1 MDDQRLNSYWQQKAL
16 TKLMG
21 LQYKI
26 CYKKGSSN
34 HAADA
39 LSRVP
44 HNPSLELYAL
54 SAAQPSW
61 LVDLQES
68 YKASSQAIQLLSK
81 LSLQATQ
88 GSFSL
93 VQGIIRYQGQIWLG
107 HSTALQ
113 DQVMQSLPASA
124 IGGHSGALVT
134 YSRIKKMFYW
144 PDMKKIIQDY
154 VVACAV
160 CQQDKIEKVPYPGL
174 LQPLSVPD
182 HAW

>member
-54 SAAQPSW
+54 SAVQPSW

-81 LSLQATQ
+81 LSL
-88 GSFSL
+88 
-93 VQGIIRYQGQIWLG
+93 
-107 HSTALQ
+107 
-113 DQVMQSLPASA
+113 
-124 IGGHSGALVT
+124 
-134 YSRIKKMFYW
+134 
-144 PDMKKIIQDY
+144 
-154 VVACAV
+154 
-160 CQQDKIEKVPYPGL
+160 
-174 LQPLSVPD
+174 
-182 HAW
+182 